1 MDRPNPGN
9 LNLPRF
15 SQGSTPLLSA
25 DSPGSSPS
33 EGGIRS
39 LLQDFVRFSAGA
51 CRRVQKIIGDPGNR
65 LRFLYALTFVLF
77 IVVVLVAPNVFV
89 VLTLIGLLLAFLCAI
104 SERYA
109 PPDTPRPDKFWPIPG
124 EPAPHAVFSYTQP
137 SPMKGVYPGAVELA
151 DDYDEARG
159 DAPDSFLQWGH
170 RDRMALDAPNAP
182 EGNPFAYGKIATP
195 AAASPCVDDEA
206 NDAEMDADELNTYQA
221 RSRNDQTRVDAGT
234 MRRRRDLDKYLREE
248 VESSENLW
256 WWGRH
261 EV

>member
-1 MDRPNPGN
+1 MDRPNSP
-9 LNLPRF
+9 LQ
-15 SQGSTPLLSA
+15 SSTPLLSA
-25 DSPGSSPS
+25 SPSGSSS
-33 EGGIRS
+33 GGGFRS
-39 LLQDFVRFSAGA
+39 LLQDFLRFSAGA
-51 CRRVQKIIGDPGNR
+51 CRRVQKIIRDPNNR
-65 LRFLYALTFVLF
+65 LRLLYALTFVLI
-77 IVVVLVAPNVFV
+77 IVVALIAPRVFV
-89 VLTLIGLLLAFLCAI
+89 VLALIGLLIAFLCAV
-104 SERYA
+104 SEHYA
-109 PPDTPRPDKFWPIPG
+109 PPSTLRPDKFWPIPG

-170 RDRMALDAPNAP
+170 RDRMELDAPNAP

-195 AAASPCVDDEA
+195 AAASPCIDDEA

-248 VESSENLW
+248 VDQYEDQW